1 MDSTFSGQLYV
12 VPTPIGNL
20 GDFTLRAI
28 EILKSVS
35 LIYAE
40 DTRTSGH
47 LMKKY
52 EITTQL
58 RPYHSFNE
66 HKAVEHI
73 LSTVQSGQDIALISD
88 AGTPGISDPGYLLI
102 RALKQAGVKVTCL
115 PGPTAFVPAL
125 VMSGLPSD
133 KFFFE
138 GFLPH
143 KKGRQTRLT
152 EISQLPCTVIMYE
165 SPFRLQKCIE
175 ELILHCGEERLACI
189 VREISKI
196 HEQAVTASLSELL
209 SQLNTAKIPQKGE
222 IVILLG
228 GKEKEKKVKKEH
240 SIIV

>member
-1 MDSTFSGQLYV
+1 MNQSSHGQLFV
-12 VPTPIGNL
+12 VPTPVGNL

-28 EILKSVS
+28 ETLKNVSV
-35 LIYAE
+35 IFAE

-52 EITTQL
+52 EITTHL
-58 RPYHSFNE
+58 RPYHAFNE
-66 HKAVEHI
+66 HKMVEHI
-73 LSTVQSGQDIALISD
+73 VEIVQTGQDIALISD

-102 RALKQAGVKVTCL
+102 RSLTQAGISVTCL

-125 VMSGLPSD
+125 VMSGLPSE
-133 KFFFE
+133 KFYFE

-175 ELILHCGEERLACI
+175 ELIVHCGEERIGCI

-209 SQLNTAKIPQKGE
+209 LQLNSAKIPQKGE

-228 GKEKEKKVKKEH
+228 GKEKEKKAKK
-240 SIIV
+240 

>member
-1 MDSTFSGQLYV
+1 MNSIGEGQLFV
-12 VPTPIGNL
+12 VPTPVGNL

-28 EILKSVS
+28 ETLKEVS
-35 LIYAE
+35 IIYAE

-52 EITTQL
+52 EIGTPL
-58 RPYHSFNE
+58 RPYHAFNE
-66 HKAVEHI
+66 HKQLQSIVE
-73 LSTVQSGQDIALISD
+73 SVRSGQNIALISD

-102 RALKQAGVKVTCL
+102 HSLKNEGIEVTCL

-152 EISQLPCTVIMYE
+152 EISQLPYTVILYE

-175 ELILHCGEERLACI
+175 ELVEHCGDERQACI

-196 HEQAVTASLSELL
+196 HEQAVTAPLSELII
-209 SQLNTAKIPQKGE
+209 QLKSGKIPAKGE
-222 IVILLG
+222 IVIILG
-228 GKEKEKKVKKEH
+228 GKEKVKKVRRLRG
-240 SIIV
+240 